1 MKQRI
6 ENISEL
12 ITTYRLKLIF
22 KLLISL
28 LLFHYALLTLRSE
41 THEARQACL
50 ILINKAWQKN

>member
-22 KLLISL
+22 IINFIIAISL
-28 LLFHYALLTLRSE
+28 RIINAPLRNTWSE
-41 THEARQACL
+41 AGMF
-50 ILINKAWQKN
+50 NNDK